1 MNSTVPLA
9 LSEIGQIALSVR
21 DVSAALVFYRDVLGL
36 KFLFSAPPG
45 LAFFAAG
52 SMRLML
58 AQPENPTETPP
69 HNSVIY
75 FKVAD
80 IHAAQRALAARGA
93 KFEGD
98 PHCVARLPEHD
109 LWMTFLRDPDRNLIG
124 LMSEVIR

>member
-1 MNSTVPLA
+1 MPLA

-21 DVSAALVFYRDVLGL
+21 DVSRALVFYRDVLGL
-36 KFLFSAPPG
+36 KFLFNAPPG

-52 SMRLML
+52 SVRLML
-58 AQPENPTETPP
+58 AQPENPSETPP
-69 HNSVIY
+69 HNSVLY
-75 FKVAD
+75 FKVPD
-80 IHAAQRALAARGA
+80 IHAAQRELSERGA

-124 LMSEVIR
+124 LMSEVQR

>member
-1 MNSTVPLA
+1 M
-9 LSEIGQIALSVR
+9 SEIGQIALSVR
-21 DVSAALVFYRDVLGL
+21 DVAASLVFYRDVLGL

-52 SMRLML
+52 SVRLML
-58 AQPENPTETPP
+58 AQPENPTETAP
-69 HNSVIY
+69 HNSVLY
-75 FKVAD
+75 FKVPD
-80 IHAAQRALAARGA
+80 IHAAQRELAARGA

-109 LWMTFLRDPDRNLIG
+109 LWMSFLRDPDRNLIG